1 MSAGIANNYY
11 MENLND
17 AKGESKLI
25 GFDGKIVLERVHAF
39 QCQWGRDWQRL
50 MAEEWV
56 VAVTP

>member
-39 QCQWGRDWQRL
+39 QCQWGRD
-50 MAEEWV
+50 
-56 VAVTP
+56 